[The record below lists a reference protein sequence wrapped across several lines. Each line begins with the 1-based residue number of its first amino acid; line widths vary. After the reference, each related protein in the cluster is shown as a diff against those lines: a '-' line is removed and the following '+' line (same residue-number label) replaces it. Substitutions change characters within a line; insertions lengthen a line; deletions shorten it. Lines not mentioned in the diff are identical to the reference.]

1 MLEPELLWEVLPS
14 LPQFGEWWLEDPRR
28 NIESQVWSILDRIPP
43 TLDSVLYNK
52 VLPNY
57 PSAAKSVP
65 ASSDETAWQTNLP
78 TLRLRSKIFLPI
90 FLDIVYSDKR
100 EGKYFLLTFHA
111 FIRQKYLKCLTSHW
125 MLFSLIL
132 RRFCKERQSAANL
145 SDSTKQLT
153 HQPAWR

>member
-1 MLEPELLWEVLPS
+1 MLESELLWELLPS
-14 LPQFGEWWLEDPRR
+14 LPQSGEWWLEDPRR
-28 NIESQVWSILDRIPP
+28 NVESQVWSILDRIPP
-43 TLDSVLYNK
+43 TLDSLLYNK

-90 FLDIVYSDKR
+90 FLDIVYFDKR
-100 EGKYFLLTFHA
+100 EGKCFLLTFH
-111 FIRQKYLKCLTSHW
+111 QKYLECLTSHW

-132 RRFCKERQSAANL
+132 RRFCKECQECQSAANL

-153 HQPAWR
+153 